1 MSYPVST
8 SIHLYLNLKTINEQ
22 IKKHIEAGFKFLD
35 FNFLD
40 WMVDEASP
48 FMNDGWEDWILSA
61 KKTAEENGAVFNQA
75 HAPVPAFQFSNDYD
89 GLVAC
94 CRRAIKAC
102 DMLGIR
108 QMVYHALVYPKDYG
122 FDMSWLDVNKKFFG
136 EILEDAKK
144 YNVGICIEK
153 NGKQRVIFSIY
164 DNNGGR
170 EYTSVIYTEDGETW
184 HRSEKAKQVGAAG
197 KSSESQMV
205 LLNNGVLRMYSRNI
219 AGYISYTDSTDG
231 GETWGKYTI
240 DKGLGYCSNCMF
252 SVINYSKE
260 IDGKKAIILA
270 CPSTKTRK
278 LGVIKIG
285 LYDEN
290 NVVSWKYRK
299 KVTDSLNPFSYV
311 YSCITELPDGNIA
324 DLYESDKAEFSL
336 KGYTIDELKANDK
349 TKLSLVDSI
358 KSKIYNKTRK

>member
-40 WMVDEASP
+40 WMADEASP

-136 EILEDAKK
+136 EIIEDAKK
-144 YNVGICIEK
+144 YNVGICIENMWGTWGLLGREQK
-153 NGKQRVIFSIY
+153 TTDDLIELVDSFDDDIVGVCWDTGHGNLTGNGHNYGRNMNPELLPYGNQYANIVKIGKRLRALHIN
-164 DNNGGR
+164 DNNGMDDDHIMPGTGTINWDDVIRALDDIGYEHSFTLEAHRATNGVPEELKDRAVKLLHDVTVSIANRSKNKR
-170 EYTSVIYTEDGETW
+170 EY
-184 HRSEKAKQVGAAG
+184 
-197 KSSESQMV
+197 
-205 LLNNGVLRMYSRNI
+205 NN
-219 AGYISYTDSTDG
+219 
-231 GETWGKYTI
+231 
-240 DKGLGYCSNCMF
+240 
-252 SVINYSKE
+252 
-260 IDGKKAIILA
+260 
-270 CPSTKTRK
+270 
-278 LGVIKIG
+278 
-285 LYDEN
+285 
-290 NVVSWKYRK
+290 
-299 KVTDSLNPFSYV
+299 
-311 YSCITELPDGNIA
+311 
-324 DLYESDKAEFSL
+324 
-336 KGYTIDELKANDK
+336 
-349 TKLSLVDSI
+349 
-358 KSKIYNKTRK
+358 

>member
-144 YNVGICIEK
+144 YNVGICIENMWGTWGLLGREQK
-153 NGKQRVIFSIY
+153 TTDDLIELVDSFDDDIVGVCWDTGHGNLTGNGHNYGRNMNPELLPYGNQYANIVKIGKRLRALHIN
-164 DNNGGR
+164 DNNGMDDDHIMPG
-170 EYTSVIYTEDGETW
+170 TGTINWDDVIRALDDIGYEHSFTLEA
-184 HRSEKAKQVGAAG
+184 HRAT
-197 KSSESQMV
+197 
-205 LLNNGVLRMYSRNI
+205 NGVP
-219 AGYISYTDSTDG
+219 
-231 GETWGKYTI
+231 E
-240 DKGLGYCSNCMF
+240 
-252 SVINYSKE
+252 
-260 IDGKKAIILA
+260 
-270 CPSTKTRK
+270 
-278 LGVIKIG
+278 
-285 LYDEN
+285 
-290 NVVSWKYRK
+290 
-299 KVTDSLNPFSYV
+299 
-311 YSCITELPDGNIA
+311 
-324 DLYESDKAEFSL
+324 
-336 KGYTIDELKANDK
+336 
-349 TKLSLVDSI
+349 
-358 KSKIYNKTRK
+358 